1 MSTTMPKGI
10 KSIIVIILLALLA
23 GGAAFGF
30 FVAGPMSNTNYRP
43 GSPSYRDGAPKGGAT
58 SSSESSQAQSKDA
71 AHTAPQ
77 GGQATS
83 QRASEPH
90 TQHATTATT
99 DTPQPKSQPQARPDT
114 RPQYTVKA
122 IDRATGK
129 VIASTT
135 HRAEEGATVTVTAE
149 DLFAQGYELFDTTTK
164 QFTATRQAPTEIAFA
179 YGKSRELMSLTEFT
193 RHEVDYKHPLRYRNL
208 DFTGRQ
214 AELEE
219 FVIKMIYQGEKSTGQ
234 FYGTKDQADKIRQ
247 TLLNGSFQGA
257 YARYATNFI
266 PATPRHIKGDTYA
279 HEISFHYWEHREDM
293 ALGEA
298 KITEFVSKY
307 GTDYTDAEKAKLI
320 HDWLMKNGKLF
331 DPPHTRQEW
340 FYNTKNIRRVHFPA
354 SLMLDGEGVCLTYA
368 MTYGRLAERMGLE
381 VRLIQ
386 GYNGLNSPDRAVKAQ
401 EMFDNPDSTTYH
413 PGFLNHTWNIV
424 KIDRAWHHIDTFQ
437 DKVLLQ
443 FTKKNPDPYH
453 HFLKEEDF
461 FREHK
466 VKMGTNRL
474 REYTVNRA
482 WNTHRIPAAPTAK
495 NEFKVMRDRSQ
506 LDIKP

>member
-1 MSTTMPKGI
+1 MKKT
-10 KSIIVIILLALLA
+10 
-23 GGAAFGF
+23 
-30 FVAGPMSNTNYRP
+30 
-43 GSPSYRDGAPKGGAT
+43 T
-58 SSSESSQAQSKDA
+58 SSSDGFIGALAIVSLLVGASLFGHFFVRPMLQQSSKKESSVA
-71 AHTAPQ
+71 
-77 GGQATS
+77 
-83 QRASEPH
+83 
-90 TQHATTATT
+90 
-99 DTPQPKSQPQARPDT
+99 QARPQSTEQPAPAEPPKPEAPKVQMAD
-114 RPQYTVKA
+114 YTVRYVDTAGKEVH
-122 IDRATGK
+122 RVTKQGK
-129 VIASTT
+129 VGRTIDI
-135 HRAEEGATVTVTAE
+135 TAD
-149 DLFAQGYELFDTTTK
+149 DLFDKGYELLDTSTRMTT
-164 QFTATRQAPTEIAFA
+164 P
-179 YGKSRELMSLTEFT
+179 GKDSRDIVFKVGKARELMSLTEFL
-193 RHEVDYKHPLRYRNL
+193 RQPVDYDHPLKYRNL

-214 AELEE
+214 DDLED
-219 FVIKMIYQGEKSTGQ
+219 FVIKMIYQGEKSTGE
-234 FYGTKDQADKIRQ
+234 FYGTKEQADNIRK

-257 YARYATNFI
+257 YARYVTNFRPSI
-266 PATPRHIKGDTYA
+266 PRLVEGDKYAMSIDFTYQEHLEDIK
-279 HEISFHYWEHREDM
+279 
-293 ALGEA
+293 LGEE

-386 GYNGLNSPDRAVKAQ
+386 GYNGLNDLKRAAQ
-401 EMFDNPDSTTYH
+401 AQQMFDNPDSTTYH

-495 NEFKVMRDRSQ
+495 NEFKVMRDRSEK
-506 LDIKP
+506 DI